1 MKPACSESILIPS
14 RSGRLGIHNGAG
26 PVNVKARRTMD
37 YRIGDGPGYRILPNG
52 QIQMLGSPDGQTPWT
67 RLYVGDTLQVLSN
80 FSTGATTAYT
90 IAAILDGSAA
100 GGAGAG
106 LNLDFPQ
113 HTVRMRSGDVFTVLA
128 LANRAVM
135 NNAGPQRTAYDVS
148 SRFN

>member
-1 MKPACSESILIPS
+1 
-14 RSGRLGIHNGAG
+14 
-26 PVNVKARRTMD
+26 MD
-37 YRIGDGPGYRILPNG
+37 YRIGNGPGYRFLPNG

-67 RLYVGDTLQVLSN
+67 RLAVGDTLQVCTN

-100 GGAGAG
+100 AGAGAG

-113 HTVRMRSGDVFTVLA
+113 HTVRMTSGAVFTVLA
-128 LANRAVM
+128 LANRAISS
-135 NNAGPQRTAYDVS
+135 NAGPVRTAHDVS